1 MKSARLQTLLEPVIE
16 GLGYE
21 CVGIE
26 FQPVNGRST
35 LCIYID
41 SEDGIT
47 VDDCE
52 RVSRQA
58 SAVLDVE
65 DVIRGHYT
73 LEVSS
78 PGLDRP
84 LFTPAHYRRF
94 IGSAVHLRLHSLLE
108 GRRNID
114 GRLAGVDADDSV
126 RVTTSEGVEYHVPF
140 ASIAR
145 GRLKPEF

>member
-1 MKSARLQTLLEPVIE
+1 MKSTARLQELLQPVVE

-26 FQPVNGRST
+26 YQPAGGRTT
-35 LCIYID
+35 LCVYID
-41 SEDGIT
+41 REEGIS

-52 RVSRQA
+52 KVSRQVG
-58 SAVLDVE
+58 AVLDVE

-84 LFTPAHYRRF
+84 LFTPEHYRRF
-94 IGSAVHLRLHSLLE
+94 IGSQVHLRLESLLE
-108 GRRNID
+108 GRRKID
-114 GRLAGVDADDSV
+114 GLLVDVDAEDT
-126 RVTTSEGVEYHVPF
+126 VTVQAEGNEYRVPF
-140 ASIAR
+140 DSIAR

>member
-1 MKSARLQTLLEPVIE
+1 MKSARLQELLQPVVE
-16 GLGYE
+16 GLGFE
-21 CVGIE
+21 CVGVE
-26 FQPVNGRST
+26 YQAAGGRNT
-35 LCIYID
+35 LCVYID
-41 SEDGIT
+41 SEEGIT

-52 RVSRQA
+52 TVSRQVG
-58 SAVLDVE
+58 AVLDVE

-84 LFTPAHYRRF
+84 LFTPEHYRRF
-94 IGSAVHLRLHSLLE
+94 IGSLATVRLQAPLE
-108 GRRNID
+108 GRKKFD
-114 GRLAGVDADDSV
+114 GRIVDVASDDT
-126 RVTTSEGVEYHVPF
+126 VTMQCDGEEFRLPF